1 MKNKTELAIGAGLLV
16 AGLYAASKTD
26 NKKIEVIKDDVGNR
40 TLSFIIAGIGAY
52 IIYKSTK

>member
-1 MKNKTELAIGAGLLV
+1 MKNKTELAIGVGLLV

>member
-1 MKNKTELAIGAGLLV
+1 MNKNTKMIIGTVLLV
-16 AGLYAASKTD
+16 GGLYAASKTD